1 MLGVFVLAYGL
12 IVLAYLFREKV
23 NTKSLN
29 VAKKIQSASDTFI
42 QRQYLII
49 FCFVAVVALL
59 LGFIGVKSSVAFV
72 VGAALSMLAGYLGMF
87 TSTRMNARLS
97 QTENLGKAVRKA
109 FLAGSV
115 VGSFVVGLALLGLYV
130 AGYEKSV
137 LFAFSFGASA
147 VALFAR
153 LGGGIFTKSADV
165 AADYV
170 WKFTRGMKEDDVRN
184 PAAIADNV
192 GDNVGDVAGMSADLF
207 ESYVASIIAAIALGE
222 ARIPIMLA
230 SIGAIVSMIIVPFI
244 YVRKSDVLSVL
255 RSMRAVSFISVLLTA
270 TVFYVVGLHYGWNE
284 SYIWS
289 AITGMAVGIV
299 IAYSTEYFTS
309 SAYPSTIRI
318 SSSSTVPG
326 VILNG
331 ISSGMKSTFIPA
343 LAVLTGVLVSYTF
356 SGLYGIALAS
366 VGMLS
371 TLVVTLSSDVFGPIV
386 DNAKGIA
393 TMAKLKTKRVMNLL
407 DDVGNT
413 TAAIGKGFAIG
424 SAALTALALLV
435 AYTRTVQIQDF
446 ALSVVHADVFAGL
459 VLGASLPFV
468 FTSLILNSVSSSA
481 SKLVSMINRKTTPEE
496 CVDTATKLAHKGMIY
511 PALIAVATPLIF
523 GSLFGPMAL
532 AGMLAGSIVT
542 GFILAVFLANAGG
555 AWDNAKKLIE
565 FKNVRSKAYKATI
578 IGDVIGDP
586 FKDTAGPSLNILIKL
601 MAIVSIISAPFIT
614 QIYLMLI

>member
-1 MLGVFVLAYGL
+1 
-12 IVLAYLFREKV
+12 
-23 NTKSLN
+23 
-29 VAKKIQSASDTFI
+29 
-42 QRQYLII
+42 
-49 FCFVAVVALL
+49 
-59 LGFIGVKSSVAFV
+59 
-72 VGAALSMLAGYLGMF
+72 
-87 TSTRMNARLS
+87 
-97 QTENLGKAVRKA
+97 
-109 FLAGSV
+109 
-115 VGSFVVGLALLGLYV
+115 
-130 AGYEKSV
+130 
-137 LFAFSFGASA
+137 
-147 VALFAR
+147 AR

-481 SKLVSMINRKTTPEE
+481 SKLVSMINSKTTPEE

>member
-270 TVFYVVGLHYGWNE
+270 TIFYVVGLHYGWNE
-284 SYIWS
+284 NYIWS